1 MFTIGAM
8 FPLRQLPILLC
19 AVVFTLLP
27 AIVMADY
34 RSDIGYT
41 ALQQELG
48 TATPD
53 GTGIRVTQV
62 EGSEQVDGQN
72 AWFPDPSH
80 AEFVG
85 KTISNASGAPAGL
98 YSSHATSVGG
108 SFYGIARSVAPGV
121 SNITAFSANDW
132 MGGGALLTVVGSG
145 GTQPLSS
152 TSRVANH
159 SYVGSAPGADSYVL
173 RRVDWL
179 VETDEYIQVV
189 GLGNGAGTSSVA
201 LLGSA
206 YNVIAA
212 GRTDGQTQ
220 VGSVALDE
228 TYTAGRTRPDL
239 VDPSD
244 YTSTAAPRIASAVA
258 LLVQAGHD
266 NSTWSSDPVTTSMT
280 NRAEIVVRNA
290 ERSEVIKAVLMAGA
304 DRVTHDSTSADLLG
318 YRAISTDQTV
328 NGLDR
333 RYGAGQL
340 NVANSYRIL
349 AAGEQGSA
357 EDGNTSATVASRGF
371 DYDPYFGGT
380 SGSNTVASY
389 PLPIDVK
396 PRLLTAALVWNLDI
410 NGGTASSFNPA
421 ATLRDLN
428 LEVVDLADA
437 GAPVVAASQSTLENT
452 ENIWIVIP
460 AGAQYALRVTR
471 VGSFRWDYGL
481 AWQLLTDSDGDGA
494 HDGQDNCIDAANGP
508 LLPDAGGN
516 SQLDSDGDGYGNIC
530 DGDLDN
536 NGGIVNFADLAAFK
550 AMFGTVNANGDL
562 NGSGG
567 IVNFADLARF
577 KALFG
582 KLPGASGIKP

>member
-1 MFTIGAM
+1 MYRTA
-8 FPLRQLPILLC
+8 PTSCCLSL
-19 AVVFTLLP
+19 AVLALLP
-27 AIVMADY
+27 GIVAADY

-41 ALQQELG
+41 KLQQELG

-62 EGSEQVDGQN
+62 EGSEKVNGQD
-72 AWFPDPSH
+72 AWFPDPAN

-108 SFYGIARSVAPGV
+108 SFYGDLRSIAPGV
-121 SNITAFSANDW
+121 TNIAAFSANDW

-145 GTQPLSS
+145 GSRPLSS

-159 SYVGSAPGADSYVL
+159 SYVGSAPGAETYVL
-173 RRVDWL
+173 RRIDWL

-189 GLGNGAGTSSVA
+189 GLGNGAGTAYVA
-201 LLGSA
+201 LQGSA

-228 TYTAGRTRPDL
+228 TYTVGRTRPDL
-239 VDPSD
+239 VDPSG

-258 LLVQAGHD
+258 MLVQAGHD
-266 NSTWSSDPVTTSMT
+266 NAAWSSDPVTTSMT
-280 NRAEIVVRNA
+280 NRAGVLVRNA
-290 ERSEVIKAVLMAGA
+290 ERSEVIKAALMAGA
-304 DRVTHDSTSADLLG
+304 DRVTHDTTSADLLD
-318 YRAISTDQTV
+318 YRRSATDQTA

-340 NVANSYRIL
+340 NARNSYWIL
-349 AAGEQGSA
+349 AAGEQGST
-357 EDGNTSATVASRGF
+357 EDGNAAANVASRGF
-371 DYDPYFGGT
+371 DYDPYFGGS
-380 SGSNTVASY
+380 SGSNTTATY
-389 PLPIDVK
+389 PLPVDTV

-410 NGGTASSFNPA
+410 NGGTASNFNPA

-428 LEVVDLADA
+428 LEVLNLSEA
-437 GAPVVAASQSTLENT
+437 GNPVVMSSQSTIENT
-452 ENIWIVIP
+452 ENIWMVVP

-481 AWQLLTDSDGDGA
+481 AWQLLADTDADGA
-494 HDGQDNCIDAANGP
+494 HDGQDNCRDAANGP
-508 LLPDAGGN
+508 LVPDAGGN
-516 SQLDSDGDGYGNIC
+516 SQFDSDADGYGNMC

-536 NGGIVNFADLAAFK
+536 SGGIVNFADLAAFK
-550 AMFGTVNANGDL
+550 AMFGAANANGDL

-582 KLPGASGIKP
+582 KPSGPSGIKP